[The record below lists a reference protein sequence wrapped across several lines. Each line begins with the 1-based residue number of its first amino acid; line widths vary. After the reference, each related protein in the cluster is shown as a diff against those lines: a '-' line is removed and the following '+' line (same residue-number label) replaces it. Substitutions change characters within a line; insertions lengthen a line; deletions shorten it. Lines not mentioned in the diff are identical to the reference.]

1 MKMKCVL
8 MGLLA
13 STALMGCSTTQD
25 FLNDNQI
32 TATQAAQNRGK
43 FEFSCDAV
51 TTTVLNRKTIDLY
64 RIQVPQYQIGVA
76 GCGKKAVYIVNCNA
90 ENGCMVYDSQHDF
103 LEQTDTGTKA
113 TLNNIE

>member
-1 MKMKCVL
+1 MNFRL
-8 MGLLA
+8 ILAGALA
-13 STALMGCSTTQD
+13 SMTLMGCTTTQD
-25 FLNDNQI
+25 FLNENQV

-64 RIQVPQYQIGVA
+64 RIDVPQYQIGVS

-103 LEQTDTGTKA
+103 LEQTESGTKA
-113 TLNNIE
+113 NINEIE